1 MTKKKKFFLVIFVV
15 LSIILLCS
23 FIFIFS
29 IKMIQKYNFE
39 KSFLN
44 EAQMNT
50 ETIFS
55 VKNIVFFSGVD
66 VKNRTSSVTNF
77 TIENLFQYTD
87 MAIFIDNHINTNENN
102 LKNTLKALRIENIN
116 FTKLPELG
124 NVSLY
129 YRNFSDFAKS
139 SFSEDKKIEKD
150 FSFLITADEQTT
162 FEEPYLYNTC
172 ANPITLTF
180 ENSNIKTDYT
190 ITDTSIPITYDG
202 TLLKR
207 CNVLL
212 SSISCAFSFDII
224 ITNNL
229 DQEFKCTVFIDIP
242 LEDTNSSIL
251 DGKIITK
258 KELNSAFYRYK

>member
-1 MTKKKKFFLVIFVV
+1 MTKIFKLFSLFIGCFFIVNLHAQKIIKFPYVSYNSIPYCVV
-15 LSIILLCS
+15 H
-23 FIFIFS
+23 
-29 IKMIQKYNFE
+29 
-39 KSFLN
+39 
-44 EAQMNT
+44 
-50 ETIFS
+50 
-55 VKNIVFFSGVD
+55 NI
-66 VKNRTSSVTNF
+66 
-77 TIENLFQYTD
+77 E
-87 MAIFIDNHINTNENN
+87 IDE
-102 LKNTLKALRIENIN
+102 L
-116 FTKLPELG
+116 FTK
-124 NVSLY
+124 VSLY

-162 FEEPYLYNTC
+162 FEEPYLYNNC

>member
-1 MTKKKKFFLVIFVV
+1 MTKIFKLFSLFIGCFFIVNLHAQKIIKFPYVSYNSIPYCVV
-15 LSIILLCS
+15 H
-23 FIFIFS
+23 
-29 IKMIQKYNFE
+29 
-39 KSFLN
+39 
-44 EAQMNT
+44 
-50 ETIFS
+50 
-55 VKNIVFFSGVD
+55 NI
-66 VKNRTSSVTNF
+66 
-77 TIENLFQYTD
+77 E
-87 MAIFIDNHINTNENN
+87 IDE
-102 LKNTLKALRIENIN
+102 L
-116 FTKLPELG
+116 FTK
-124 NVSLY
+124 VSLY

-150 FSFLITADEQTT
+150 FSFLFTADEQTT
-162 FEEPYLYNTC
+162 FEEPYLYNNC

>member
-129 YRNFSDFAKS
+129 YRNFSNFAKS

-162 FEEPYLYNTC
+162 FEEPYLYNNC

-190 ITDTSIPITYDG
+190 ITDTSIPITYNG
-202 TLLKR
+202 SLLSR
-207 CNVLL
+207 CNVNLDAL
-212 SSISCAFSFDII
+212 STSISFDVY
-224 ITNNL
+224 ITNNEN
-229 DQEFKCTVFIDIP
+229 QKFKTVVYFDIP
-242 LEDTNSSIL
+242 YEYNDKSITNGSL
-251 DGKIITK
+251 TVN
-258 KELNSAFYRYK
+258 KETDFNFYRYE